1 MPVYEVWESEVFLMW
16 VVIAEYIM
24 GKLMYYVENTETGK
38 RYKTYDCQVWA
49 QKAADELNKEVNHRD

>member
-1 MPVYEVWESEVFLMW
+1 MW